1 MRGERGKGNR
11 ERDTNTEMRNEKEDR
26 LKNMSRREERT
37 GMQRASAS
45 HVLGLKACTTT
56 VGLNITLFI
65 YPCSILTEGGGL
77 NSIN

>member
-1 MRGERGKGNR
+1 MRGERGKGSR

-26 LKNMSRREERT
+26 LRNMSRREQT

-45 HVLGLKACTTT
+45 HVLGLKACSTT
-56 VGLNITLFI
+56 VGLNIMFFI
-65 YPCSILTEGGGL
+65 YPCSILTEGRGL